1 MIHILRFSSASHGN
15 TKHIADLT
23 LFQKLPILNY

>member
-1 MIHILRFSSASHGN
+1 MIHILRLSSASHGN

-23 LFQKLPILNY
+23 LF